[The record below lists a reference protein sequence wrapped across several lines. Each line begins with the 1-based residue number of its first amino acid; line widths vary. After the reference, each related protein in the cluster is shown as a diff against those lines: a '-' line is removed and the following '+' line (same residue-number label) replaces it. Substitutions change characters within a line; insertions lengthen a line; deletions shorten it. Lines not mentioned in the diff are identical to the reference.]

1 MKIKGHSLNGRKL
14 ILNPVKN
21 ETKAKIRRTTTELRY
36 IAKEIELVWSIAV
49 TTTLMDPIKIRA
61 IPSIIHS
68 IVMIRLLSAEI
79 SPNPATTDFVG
90 KRWAI
95 PQNEMKAEPE

>member
-36 IAKEIELVWSIAV
+36 IAKEIELV
-49 TTTLMDPIKIRA
+49 
-61 IPSIIHS
+61 
-68 IVMIRLLSAEI
+68 
-79 SPNPATTDFVG
+79 
-90 KRWAI
+90 
-95 PQNEMKAEPE
+95 